1 MEELK
6 LSNQLCF
13 PLYAA
18 SKEVVSKYTPIL
30 KRFDLTYTQY
40 IAMLVLFEEKEMKVT
55 ELGERL
61 YLDSGTLSPLLK
73 KLENK
78 GFLRRIRDKNDERN
92 VKISLTEE
100 GKKIESELVI
110 VPKTIGSCINLSR
123 DESITLYTLLYKLL
137 NNIKDPVL

>member
-40 IAMLVLFEEKEMKVT
+40 IAMLVLFEEKEMRVT

>member
-40 IAMLVLFEEKEMKVT
+40 IAMLVLFEEKEMRVT
-55 ELGERL
+55 DLGERL

-123 DESITLYTLLYKLL
+123 DESITLYTLLYKEIINTGISLH
-137 NNIKDPVL
+137 